1 VTIAAGRAG
10 KNLGIMKRNQ
20 TPRRNL
26 VDGES
31 RESFP
36 KVSTNPVIQ
45 AEERKERR
53 LAANKKAIERR
64 QVLELS
70 ECTFKPAMSKRS
82 MKIGSLARASW
93 PSLHE
98 PKVMKATSVKADKEV
113 VPEPTIDPYSEI
125 LCEQHDRSGPI
136 HDRLMSYGER
146 IRYKKKILVD
156 QKHLMEKSMSPKN
169 VIPLAKSEK
178 RSKSRTEVEALN
190 DEYLRGN

>member
-10 KNLGIMKRNQ
+10 KNLGIMKRITSTPKQ

-53 LAANKKAIERR
+53 LAAKKKAIERR

-70 ECTFKPAMSKRS
+70 EWTFMPAMSKRS
-82 MKIGSLARASW
+82 VKIGSLARASW

-136 HDRLMSYGER
+136 QSINE
-146 IRYKKKILVD
+146 
-156 QKHLMEKSMSPKN
+156 
-169 VIPLAKSEK
+169 
-178 RSKSRTEVEALN
+178 
-190 DEYLRGN
+190 LR